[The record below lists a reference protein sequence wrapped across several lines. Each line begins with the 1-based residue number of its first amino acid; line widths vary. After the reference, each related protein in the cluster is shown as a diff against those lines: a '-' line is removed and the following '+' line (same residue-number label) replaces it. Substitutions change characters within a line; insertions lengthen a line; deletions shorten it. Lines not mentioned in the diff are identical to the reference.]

1 LLFFSEIKQIDRIS
15 AAIDLLERLLK
26 FDPAERISAAE
37 ALQHPYFSTAL
48 PTPTPFGLNPSATM
62 PAPVYNNYH
71 PQPYQPQAQQPQPQP
86 GQQWHQVPQGHGQQ
100 QQQYMVPIPG
110 SQNAPGQHVMHMVR
124 YPLQAGAGQQQPAQ
138 FGQPTYPA
146 NYNHG
151 GRQ

>member
-1 LLFFSEIKQIDRIS
+1 MPFQQVLPKASPQ
-15 AAIDLLERLLK
+15 AIDLLEHLLK

-48 PTPTPFGLNPSATM
+48 PTPTPFGLNPTPAAM
-62 PAPVYNNYH
+62 PAPVYNYPH
-71 PQPYQPQAQQPQPQP
+71 PQQYQQQAAQQQQQQGQP
-86 GQQWHQVPQGHGQQ
+86 WHQVPQGHGQQ
-100 QQQYMVPIPG
+100 QQQFMVPIPG
-110 SQNAPGQHVMHMVR
+110 PQTAPGQHVMHMVR
-124 YPLQAGAGQQQPAQ
+124 YPLPANTGQQQPAQ